1 MKYPFYS
8 QRREV
13 LEPLLVP
20 EGEVFRPRKQEVD
33 QLKPRDF
40 LGEAKVTHIFT
51 LYSCFKS
58 CLEMNCKMQTS
69 IIVKHMTFKHKISDQ
84 IENWTNLNV
93 PKVKYYKQIHWNGM
107 YAYIK
112 KANC

>member
-1 MKYPFYS
+1 M
-8 QRREV
+8 
-13 LEPLLVP
+13 VP

-58 CLEMNCKMQTS
+58 CLEINCKIQTS
-69 IIVKHMTFKHKISDQ
+69 IIVKHITFKHKRSDQ

-93 PKVKYYKQIHWNGM
+93 PKVKYHKQIHWNGM

-112 KANC
+112 KANR

>member
-1 MKYPFYS
+1 M
-8 QRREV
+8 
-13 LEPLLVP
+13 EPLLVP

-58 CLEMNCKMQTS
+58 CLEINCKIQTS
-69 IIVKHMTFKHKISDQ
+69 IIVKHITFKHKRSDQ

-112 KANC
+112 KANR

>member
-51 LYSCFKS
+51 L
-58 CLEMNCKMQTS
+58 L
-69 IIVKHMTFKHKISDQ
+69 
-84 IENWTNLNV
+84 L
-93 PKVKYYKQIHWNGM
+93 
-107 YAYIK
+107 
-112 KANC
+112 